1 MAVFNPPLRM
11 FMLLS
16 NVYDTY
22 KVLKVPIPH
31 RGQERPSTRAITQ
44 RKRDMKGCLAVWI
57 VWTCFLMYERL
68 VERIVCMFI
77 PFYSELK
84 MVFVIFLTL
93 TKARVCL
100 FFTKYIAS
108 LSEAF
113 VVLRARSLSICTSSA
128 HSSSRMC
135 QF

>member
-93 TKARVCL
+93 TKARSAEPIYLHILRPLIKPYVPIL
-100 FFTKYIAS
+100 GELLDAS
-108 LSEAF
+108 F
-113 VVLRARSLSICTSSA
+113 HC
-128 HSSSRMC
+128 
-135 QF
+135 